1 MKKLFVLSLGV
12 LFLTA
17 CNSEPKGFTISG
29 TISGEPENGTQIFL
43 KTTDSINQLID
54 VDTATVENGLFSF
67 TGNQLEPKM
76 HYIFV
81 DKLRGNAPI
90 IVENAAMEVEFQ
102 KDSIGYAEIKGT
114 EQNELFM
121 GFLAESRKLSE
132 RARSMQDDMR
142 MAAQERD
149 TATVAALREEFIEFQ
164 EDARNYNMNYA
175 KENPNALVS
184 VLIIGNLLATK
195 GAPVEEIQTMFDGLS
210 PEMKAT
216 EPGKKIAEQLESLKS
231 TEVGATAPDFSAPTP
246 TGSVLAL
253 SDVTSNAKLTLVDFW
268 AAWCRPC
275 REENPNIVSVYK
287 KYHDKGF
294 DVLGVSLDN
303 KAEHWTQA
311 IESDELVWNH
321 ISNLQR
327 FQDPIAR
334 LYNINAIPAAFLLD
348 ENGVIVAKDLRGPAL
363 EEKVA
368 EILGK
373 S

>member
-17 CNSEPKGFTISG
+17 CNSDPKGYTLSG
-29 TISGEPENGTQIFL
+29 TINGEPENGTQIFL
-43 KTTDSINQLID
+43 KTTDSINQLVDID
-54 VDTATVENGLFSF
+54 TTTVENGMFSF
-67 TGNQLEPKM
+67 SGNQVEPKM
-76 HYIFV
+76 HYVFV
-81 DKLRGNAPI
+81 DQVRGNVPV
-90 IVENAAMEVEFQ
+90 IVENGSIEIEFQ
-102 KDSIGYAEIKGT
+102 KDSIDQAKIKGT
-114 EQNELFM
+114 EQNDMFM
-121 GFLAESRKLSE
+121 DFLTESRKLSQ
-132 RARSMQDDMR
+132 RARSMQNDMR
-142 MAAQERD
+142 MAAQQRD
-149 TATVAALREEFIEFQ
+149 TATVAALREEFMEFQ
-164 EDARNYNMNYA
+164 EDAKDFNLNYA
-175 KENPNALVS
+175 KEHPNAFVS
-184 VLIIGNLLATK
+184 VLIVGNFLATK
-195 GAPVEEIQTMFDGLS
+195 ALPVDEVQALFEGLS

-216 EPGKKIAEQLESLKS
+216 EPGKRIAEQLENLKS
-231 TEVGATAPDFSAPTP
+231 TEIGAVAPEFSAPTP
-246 TGSVLAL
+246 TGDVLAL

-275 REENPNIVSVYK
+275 RAENPNIVSVYK
-287 KYHDKGF
+287 KYHEKGF

-303 KAEHWTQA
+303 NSEHWTKA
-311 IESDELVWNH
+311 IASDGLEWNH

-348 ENGVIVAKDLRGPAL
+348 ENGVIVARDLRGPAL

>member
-1 MKKLFVLSLGV
+1 MKKLLAISLGV

-17 CNSEPKGFTISG
+17 CNSDPKGFTLSG

-43 KTTDSINQLID
+43 KTTDSINQLVDID
-54 VDTATVENGLFSF
+54 TTTIENGLFSF
-67 TGNQLEPKM
+67 SGNQVEPKM
-76 HYIFV
+76 HYLFV
-81 DKLRGNAPI
+81 DKVRGNVPVI
-90 IVENAAMEVEFQ
+90 IENGSIEVEFQ
-102 KDSIGYAEIKGT
+102 KDSIGQATIKGT

-121 GFLAESRKLSE
+121 DFLKESRKLSN
-132 RARSMQDDMR
+132 RARSMQEDMR
-142 MAAQERD
+142 VAAQQRD

-164 EDARNYNMNYA
+164 EDAKDFNMNYA
-175 KENPNALVS
+175 KEHPNAYVS

-195 GAPVEEIQTMFDGLS
+195 AAPADEIKSMFEGLS

-216 EPGKKIAEQLESLKS
+216 EPGKKIAEQLENLKS
-231 TEVGATAPDFSAPTP
+231 TEIGAVAPDFSAPTP
-246 TGSVLAL
+246 SGDVLAL

-268 AAWCRPC
+268 AGWCRPC
-275 REENPNIVSVYK
+275 REENPNIVSVYN
-287 KYHDKGF
+287 KYHEKGF
-294 DVLGVSLDN
+294 DVIGVSLDN
-303 KAEHWTQA
+303 KVEQWTNA
-311 IESDELVWNH
+311 IEADGLAWNH

-348 ENGVIVAKDLRGPAL
+348 ENGVIVARDLRGPAL

-368 EILGK
+368 EILEK

>member
-1 MKKLFVLSLGV
+1 MKRLLAISLGV
-12 LFLTA
+12 LFLTS
-17 CNSEPKGFTISG
+17 CSSDPKGYVISG
-29 TISGEPENGTQIFL
+29 TITGEPENGTMVFL
-43 KTTDSINQLID
+43 KTTDSINQLVDI
-54 VDTATVENGLFSF
+54 DTATVENGLFSF
-67 TGNQLEPKM
+67 SGNQEEPKM
-76 HYIFV
+76 HYLFV
-81 DKLRGNAPI
+81 DKVLGNAPV
-90 IVENAAMEVEFQ
+90 IVENGTIEVEFQ
-102 KDSIGYAEIKGT
+102 KDSIGQAKLKGT
-114 EQNELFM
+114 DQNEIFM
-121 GFLAESRKLSE
+121 TFLAESRKLSE

-149 TATVAALREEFIEFQ
+149 TATVTALREEFMEFQ
-164 EDARNYNMNYA
+164 EDAKNFNLNYA
-175 KENPNALVS
+175 KENPNAYVS

-195 GAPVEEIQTMFDGLS
+195 AAPADEIKALFEGLT

-216 EPGKKIAEQLESLKS
+216 EPAQKIAEQLENLKS
-231 TEVGATAPDFSAPTP
+231 TEVGAVAPDFSAPTP
-246 TGSVLAL
+246 TGSELAL

-275 REENPNIVSVYK
+275 RAENPNIVSVYN
-287 KYHDKGF
+287 KYHEKGF

-303 KAEHWTQA
+303 KEEQWKTA
-311 IESDELVWNH
+311 IESDGLEWNH

-348 ENGVIVAKDLRGPAL
+348 ENGVIVARDLRGPAL
-363 EEKVA
+363 EQKVA

>member
-1 MKKLFVLSLGV
+1 MKRLLAITFGV
-12 LFLTA
+12 LFLA
-17 CNSEPKGFTISG
+17 SCDSEHEGYVISG
-29 TISGEPENGTQIFL
+29 SIKGEPENGTMVFL
-43 KTTDSINQLID
+43 KTTDSINQLVD
-54 VDTATVENGLFSF
+54 VDTATVQNGLFSF
-67 TGNQLEPKM
+67 NGSQDEPKM
-76 HYIFV
+76 HYLFV
-81 DKLRGNAPI
+81 DKVRGNAPV
-90 IVENAAMEVEFQ
+90 IVENGIIDVEFQ

-121 GFLAESRKLSE
+121 GFLKESRKLSE
-132 RARSMQDDMR
+132 RARSMQNDMR
-142 MAAQERD
+142 TAAQERD
-149 TATVAALREEFIEFQ
+149 TATVAALREEFMEFQ
-164 EDARNYNMNYA
+164 EDAKEFNMNYA
-175 KENPNALVS
+175 KENPDALVS

-195 GAPVEEIQTMFDGLS
+195 AAPADEIKAMFDSLS

-216 EPGKKIAEQLESLKS
+216 EPAKKIAEQLENLKS
-231 TEVGATAPDFSAPTP
+231 TEVGAVAPDFSAPTP
-246 TGSVLAL
+246 TGDVLAL
-253 SDVTSNAKLTLVDFW
+253 NDVTSNAKLTLVDFW

-275 REENPNIVSVYK
+275 RAENPNIVSVYQ

-303 KAEHWTQA
+303 KAEHWTNA
-311 IESDELVWNH
+311 IEADGLEWNH

-348 ENGVIVAKDLRGPAL
+348 ENGVIVARDLRGPAL
-363 EEKVA
+363 EQKVA

>member
-1 MKKLFVLSLGV
+1 MKRLVTLSLGV
-12 LFLTA
+12 IFLTS
-17 CNSEPKGFTISG
+17 CNSDPKGYTLNG

-43 KTTDSINQLID
+43 KTTDSINQLVDI
-54 VDTATVENGLFSF
+54 DTASVQNGMFSF
-67 TGNQLEPKM
+67 SGNQVEPKM

-81 DKLRGNAPI
+81 DQVRGNVPV
-90 IVENAAMEVEFQ
+90 IVENGAIEVEFQ
-102 KDSIGYAEIKGT
+102 KDSIDQAKIKGT
-114 EQNELFM
+114 EQNEMFM
-121 GFLAESRKLSE
+121 DFLTESRKLWQ

-142 MAAQERD
+142 MAAQQRD
-149 TATVAALREEFIEFQ
+149 TATVAALREEFMEFQ
-164 EDARNYNMNYA
+164 EDAKDFNLNYA
-175 KENPNALVS
+175 KEHPNAFVS
-184 VLIIGNLLATK
+184 VLIVGNFLATK
-195 GAPVEEIQTMFDGLS
+195 ALPVDEVKALFEGLS

-216 EPGKKIAEQLESLKS
+216 EPGKRIAEQLENLKS
-231 TEVGATAPDFSAPTP
+231 TEIGSVAPDFSAPTP
-246 TGSVLAL
+246 SGEVLAL

-275 REENPNIVSVYK
+275 RAENPNIVSVYK

-303 KAEHWTQA
+303 KAEHWTNA
-311 IESDELVWNH
+311 IESDGLEWNH

-334 LYNINAIPAAFLLD
+334 MYNINAIPAAFLLD
-348 ENGVIVAKDLRGPAL
+348 ENGVIVARDLRGPAL

>member
-1 MKKLFVLSLGV
+1 MKKLFTLSLGV
-12 LFLTA
+12 LFLTS
-17 CNSEPKGFTISG
+17 CNSDPKGYTLTG
-29 TISGEPENGTQIFL
+29 TINGEPENGTQIFL

-54 VDTATVENGLFSF
+54 IDTATVENGLFTFS
-67 TGNQLEPKM
+67 GNQVEPKM

-81 DKLRGNAPI
+81 DKARGNVPV
-90 IVENAAMEVEFQ
+90 IVENGSIEIEFQ
-102 KDSIGYAEIKGT
+102 KDSIDQAKIQGT
-114 EQNELFM
+114 EQNDMFM
-121 GFLAESRKLSE
+121 GFLTESRKLSQ

-142 MAAQERD
+142 MAAQQRD
-149 TATVAALREEFIEFQ
+149 TATVTALREEFIEFQ
-164 EDARNYNMNYA
+164 EDAKNFNMTYA
-175 KENPNALVS
+175 KEHPNAYVS

-195 GAPVEEIQTMFDGLS
+195 AAPADEIKSMFEGLT

-216 EPGKKIAEQLESLKS
+216 EPGKKIAEQLENLKS
-231 TEVGATAPDFSAPTP
+231 TEVGAVAPNFSAPTP
-246 TGSVLAL
+246 TGDVLAL

-275 REENPNIVSVYK
+275 RAENPNIVSVYK
-287 KYHDKGF
+287 KYHEKGF

-303 KAEHWTQA
+303 KAEHWTNA
-311 IESDELVWNH
+311 IESDGLEWNH

-348 ENGVIVAKDLRGPAL
+348 EKGVIVARDLRGPAL
-363 EEKVA
+363 EQKVA